1 MPNNEDKSE
10 RDRSRDSGSTEHNEG
25 VVYRVGVKV
34 PPFWPEKP
42 SLWFAQLDGQF
53 ALSNITSDTTKF
65 YHVISVLEPRY
76 ASEIEDIII
85 NPPDANKYE
94 ALKQQLIARLSASRT
109 EQLKQLM
116 MKEELGDRKPSQF
129 FRHIRSLAGAGY
141 PDEFIR
147 TLWSSRLPTL
157 LQSIIATQED
167 MPLEK
172 LALLADKIHE
182 ATSNGTPHVA
192 AASTSAI
199 SPPPVSVID
208 ELGRK
213 IEALTKKIDAM
224 STSKRH
230 RDSRPRSKS
239 RNKRDKSSRS
249 RSRAGAKRL
258 CWYHYKFGEKAA
270 KCIPPC
276 SYSKN

>member
-1 MPNNEDKSE
+1 MPNNADNSA
-10 RDRSRDSGSTEHNEG
+10 RDNSMEHKES

-34 PPFWPEKP
+34 PPFWPDKP

-76 ASEIEDIII
+76 ASEVEDIII
-85 NPPDANKYE
+85 NPPETNKYE
-94 ALKQQLIARLSASRT
+94 ALKQQLIARLSASRS

-129 FRHIRSLAGAGY
+129 FRHIRSQAGADY

-172 LALLADKIHE
+172 LALLADKIQE
-182 ATSNGTPHVA
+182 AISSGTSHVA
-192 AASTSAI
+192 VASTSSSSS
-199 SPPPVSVID
+199 SPAAVTVID
-208 ELGRK
+208 ELSRK
-213 IEALTKKIDAM
+213 IEALSKKIDAM
-224 STSKRH
+224 STHQKH
-230 RDSRPRSKS
+230 RGSRARSKS
-239 RNKRDKSSRS
+239 RNQREKSSRS
-249 RSRAGAKRL
+249 RSRPGTKSL
-258 CWYHYKFGEKAA
+258 CWYHFKFGEKAA
-270 KCIPPC
+270 KCISPC
-276 SYSKN
+276 SFISKN

>member
-1 MPNNEDKSE
+1 MPKDGESSTQE
-10 RDRSRDSGSTEHNEG
+10 RFEQCMEPGEA

-34 PPFWPEKP
+34 PPFWPDKP

-65 YHVISVLEPRY
+65 YHVISVLEPKY
-76 ASEIEDIII
+76 ASEVEDIITK
-85 NPPDANKYE
+85 PPDTNKYE
-94 ALKQQLIARLSASRT
+94 TLKQQLTARLSASRT

-116 MKEELGDRKPSQF
+116 SREELGDRKPSQF
-129 FRHIRSLAGAGY
+129 FRHIRSQAGPDY

-172 LALLADKIHE
+172 LALLADKVHE
-182 ATSNGTPHVA
+182 ATSQCTAHVA
-192 AASTSAI
+192 AASTST
-199 SPPPVSVID
+199 SSSVSVSTID

-213 IEALTKKIDAM
+213 IEALTQKFDAM
-224 STSKRH
+224 STLKKH
-230 RDSRPRSKS
+230 RDTRARSKS
-239 RNKRDKSSRS
+239 RGKRGNSSRS
-249 RSRAGAKRL
+249 RSRANGKRL
-258 CWYHYKFGEKAA
+258 CWYHFKFGEKAA
-270 KCIPPC
+270 KCITPC
-276 SYSKN
+276 NYSKN